1 MGMIESINNVAG
13 LDLMEPRSQP
23 AQASDDGF
31 GFDDFLDIINP
42 LQHVPLV
49 GTAYRAI
56 TGDQIETPAKLAGG
70 ALFGGLF
77 GFLGAVG
84 STAYEEVVG
93 ESVDQTLLSLFGGA
107 DEPTQDDPYRAQR
120 AYASA
125 QALID

>member
-1 MGMIESINNVAG
+1 MFENVNNVAS
-13 LDLMEPRSQP
+13 LDIMESRPRP
-23 AQASDDGF
+23 AQTAGDGF

-42 LQHVPLV
+42 LQHLPVI

-56 TGDQIETPAKLAGG
+56 TGDAIETPARLAGG
-70 ALFGGLF
+70 ALFGGIF

-84 STAYEEVVG
+84 SAAYEEVVG
-93 ESVDQTLLSLFGGA
+93 ESVDETLLSLFGLG
-107 DEPTQDDPYRAQR
+107 DEPALDDPYRAQR